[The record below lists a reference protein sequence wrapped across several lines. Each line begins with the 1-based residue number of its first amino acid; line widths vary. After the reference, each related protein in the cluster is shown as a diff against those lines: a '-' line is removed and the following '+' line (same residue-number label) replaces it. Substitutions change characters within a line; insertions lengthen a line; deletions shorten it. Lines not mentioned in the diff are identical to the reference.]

1 MQIDV
6 FSDTVCPWCLIGK
19 RRLEQA
25 LAKRPQS
32 DLQITWRTFQLNP
45 EMPME
50 GMDRQTYL
58 TRKFGGEQNA
68 ATLYGRIK
76 QVGDEENIP
85 FKFESIKRT
94 PNTLDSH
101 RLIRFAAIKG
111 YSDEVVEAL
120 FEAYFF
126 QGRDIGDR
134 AVLQEIGVTA
144 GLNET
149 EVAEFLAGDE
159 FLEEIR
165 SEDTVARRM
174 GIQGVPCFSFNGR
187 HVLSGAQP
195 VEVFWQMFDVV
206 RADENS
212 QPQNAEALKSPS
224 EN

>member
-25 LAKRPQS
+25 LAARPQT
-32 DLQITWRTFQLNP
+32 DLQITWRSFQLNP
-45 EMPME
+45 EMPGE

-58 TRKFGGEQNA
+58 TEKFGGEQNA

-76 QVGDEENIP
+76 QVGDEEEIP
-85 FKFESIKRT
+85 FDFAAIQRT
-94 PNTLDSH
+94 PNTVDSH
-101 RLIRFAAIKG
+101 RLIRFATVKG
-111 YSDEVVEAL
+111 RSEEVVEAL

-126 QGRDIGDR
+126 NGRDIGHH
-134 AVLQEIGVTA
+134 AVLKEIGSAA
-144 GLNET
+144 GLDEA
-149 EVAEFLAGDE
+149 EVSDFLAGDE

-165 SEDTVARRM
+165 SEDNIARRM
-174 GIQGVPCFSFNGR
+174 GIQGVPCFVFDGH

-206 RADENS
+206 RADQDSEAPQPAEEN
-212 QPQNAEALKSPS
+212 
-224 EN
+224 